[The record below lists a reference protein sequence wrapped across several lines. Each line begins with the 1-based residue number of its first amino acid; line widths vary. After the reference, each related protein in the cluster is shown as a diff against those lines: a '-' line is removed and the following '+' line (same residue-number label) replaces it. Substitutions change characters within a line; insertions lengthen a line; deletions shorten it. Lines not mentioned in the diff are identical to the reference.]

1 MDKWGNLCKFVGNF
15 VEMSRMRIYRLLLF
29 VCVLMS
35 SFSAF
40 SFEKADSVLNAFGK
54 KNGMQKAKYGVCVID
69 LETGETVVN
78 HCITDTFI
86 PASIT
91 KLVTSAVTMKVLPEN
106 YKFKTRITTNGYILN
121 GTLFGNLI
129 IKGGVDPTIGSRHF
143 PDQPSLVDECIMA
156 LIANGINKIKGKI
169 VINKGLY
176 HENAVPDDW
185 EDADV
190 IETFGAG
197 LFAVNY
203 HDNLSK
209 VSVDISGDKPVI
221 QYTYPCWDD
230 FEINLDNLKIVKRK
244 KDCRKVK
251 QYRKK
256 NSRKLR
262 VSGAVLASETPLTF
276 VTTMPD
282 ANRAFAQDLEESL
295 LRVGISVEK
304 DRVFAFGEKDALL
317 IYESPAIEDI
327 VKSLLYRSDNMYAE
341 AVFRA
346 NCIGHK
352 NNLSRKKSV
361 KREKE
366 ILEDWGI
373 EIDGLEF
380 YDGSGLSRSNHF
392 TPKFMGDL
400 LKAIYNDKALFDR
413 YLPLIPVTGKN
424 GTVKKLLKDTFLSGH
439 MALKSGSMKGVH
451 SYAGYFP
458 AGSPKYAVV
467 VMANK
472 FTCGYYKIKEYIE
485 ELLLGLFRDFN
496 PENNAESILIAE
508 EAKWVEE

>member
-1 MDKWGNLCKFVGNF
+1 
-15 VEMSRMRIYRLLLF
+15 MSRMRIYRLLLF
-29 VCVLMS
+29 VCVLLI

-40 SFEKADSVLNAFGK
+40 SFEKADSVLSAFEK
-54 KNGMQKAKYGVCVID
+54 KPGMQKAKFGVCVVD
-69 LETGETVVN
+69 LESGETVVN
-78 HCITDTFI
+78 YCETDTFI

-221 QYTYPCWDD
+221 QYTYPYWDD
-230 FEINLDNLKIVKRK
+230 FEINLDNLKVVKRK

-317 IYESPAIEDI
+317 IHESPAIEEI
-327 VKSLLYRSDNMYAE
+327 VRSLLYRSDNMYAE

-366 ILEDWGI
+366 ILKDWGI
-373 EIDGLEF
+373 DIDGLEF

-400 LKAIYNDKALFDR
+400 LKKVYDDKALFDR
-413 YLPLIPVTGKN
+413 FLPLIPISGKN

-439 MALKSGSMKGVH
+439 MALKSGSMTGVQ

-458 AGSPKYAVV
+458 AGTPKYAVV

-472 FTCGYYKIKEYIE
+472 FTCGYYKINEYIE
-485 ELLLGLFRDFN
+485 EMLLGLFRDFN
-496 PENNAESILIAE
+496 PEKNPESILIAE
-508 EAKWVEE
+508 EAKWVEEQQEK